1 MSIQAPSEQHDE
13 VRKRRRRFV
22 GHLYGLHAKL
32 ESGNAHQVSE
42 ARRTLAQLRRSLTG
56 PRHEADAYAVVF
68 PFDPPQAEQQAW
80 ILVAGLFALNPRPRS
95 RTAPGNGS
103 RSLGTSMRALAAE
116 RSSAERRFVQLL
128 AVDRASLPH
137 YLRQTVRLLGAENI
151 ALDYSRLL
159 DDVVTLMHERAD
171 PERVHRVRLN
181 WARDFHRL
189 APSPVAAPSTASAVS
204 PTI

>member
-1 MSIQAPSEQHDE
+1 MSIQAPSAPHDE
-13 VRKRRRRFV
+13 VRERRRRFV

-32 ESGNAHQVSE
+32 ESANAHQVSE

-95 RTAPGNGS
+95 RTAPGS
-103 RSLGTSMRALAAE
+103 RSLGTSMRALVAE

-137 YLRQTVRLLGAENI
+137 YLRQTVRLLGAEDI
-151 ALDYSRLL
+151 ALDYYRLL

-171 PERVHRVRLN
+171 PDRVHRVRLN
-181 WARDFHRL
+181 WARDFHRP
-189 APSPVAAPSTASAVS
+189 APSPAATPPTASVVS